1 MDKKTYLRER
11 KEIDNKRNDALIR
24 YNQELEKINAEYIR
38 ECCPYKIGETI
49 IHDNK
54 VGVIQDITPT
64 EDGRYNYYVQ
74 KVGKNGNMTNICFNI
89 FWFDRKPINK
99 VKNAPEQ

>member
-1 MDKKTYLRER
+1 MDKKTYLKER
-11 KEIDNKRNDALIR
+11 KKIDNKRNDALIS

-38 ECCPYKIGETI
+38 ESCPYKIGDKI
-49 IHDNK
+49 KHDNK

-74 KVGKNGNMTNICFNI
+74 KVGKNGNMTNIYFNI